1 MDTVA
6 SAFREV
12 LADDVVSEASSR
24 IERLKKHAE
33 KLLSIEGSPNWK
45 RFSSALVE
53 QLSKCISS
61 SKINPL
67 ASLKVENAYYSAF
80 FSARTTVI
88 PRIWAEF
95 YSAVKLPFD
104 DPLLSQIISRKA
116 FNELFHLHLK
126 RKFRKSQT
134 EDASA
139 TTVPSQTPEITAD
152 EENVVYYVGGYVVH
166 ALIRKY
172 ERLANQ
178 SANRYAKYLRS
189 FASDVSIQNS
199 DDHTYASL
207 DEFVSHWLHLQD
219 KGGLVK
225 VNDEAFRLFLSIE
238 NVVRVELPAK
248 LLGKFYEGT
257 TSYKNKILDSVLQDG
272 EVIRCWFILLGE
284 VAQTEDGKNLLTEII
299 SLWIHSRGH
308 GLTSN
313 WLERHKRAK
322 DLTVRKSKGFRK
334 SLSKTGH

>member
-6 SAFREV
+6 SALREV
-12 LADDVVSEASSR
+12 LANDVVSKASSR

-67 ASLKVENAYYSAF
+67 ASLKVENAYSSF
-80 FSARTTVI
+80 FSARTSVI
-88 PRIWAEF
+88 PPIWAEI

-116 FNELFHLHLK
+116 FNELLQLHLK
-126 RKFRKSQT
+126 REFRKNQT

-139 TTVPSQTPEITAD
+139 TTVPSQTPEITTE

-189 FASDVSIQNS
+189 FASDVSIANS

-225 VNDEAFRLFLSIE
+225 VNDQAFRLFLSIE

-248 LLGKFYEGT
+248 LLGKFYEDS
-257 TSYKNKILDSVLQDG
+257 TSYKDKILDSVLQDG
-272 EVIRCWFILLGE
+272 EVSRCWIILLGE
-284 VAQTEDGKNLLTEII
+284 VAQTEDGKNLLTDII
-299 SLWIHSRGH
+299 SLWIHSRGY
-308 GLTSN
+308 GLTSS
-313 WLERHKRAK
+313 WLERHKREK
-322 DLTVRKSKGFRK
+322 ELTVRKTKGLRK
-334 SLSKTGH
+334 SLSKAGH